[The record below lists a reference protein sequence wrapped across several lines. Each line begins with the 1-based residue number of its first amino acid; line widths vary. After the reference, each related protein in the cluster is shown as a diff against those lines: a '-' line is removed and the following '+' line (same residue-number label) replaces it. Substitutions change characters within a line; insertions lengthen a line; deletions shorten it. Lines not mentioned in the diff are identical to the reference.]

1 MAQAKIKAKEPSQ
14 IENPKGQS
22 RQKLG
27 EKTMGM
33 EKIPQ
38 RTSWA
43 KIIWQR
49 KKKRKENNN
58 KRDDNKQR

>member
-1 MAQAKIKAKEPSQ
+1 MGMAKIPE
-14 IENPKGQS
+14 
-22 RQKLG
+22 
-27 EKTMGM
+27 GM
-33 EKIPQ
+33 
-38 RTSWA
+38 SWA